1 MDQNNQ
7 DYDLHVLEL
16 KENHYRMKE
25 NLEKVLVLL
34 TKRHS
39 LPELFTGIDF
49 NQKNMRIDGINGN

>member
-49 NQKNMRIDGINGN
+49 N